1 MMAMEKSERQIG
13 LVDVLGKVM
22 IMMYILYFCV
32 YFCVFDVEIND

>member
-32 YFCVFDVEIND
+32 FDVEIND